1 MRREMR
7 IPLLNNHCTTSRD
20 EEYEIE
26 GERLTLSKTKNH
38 PPTLI
43 KSLLEQYAITQNLT
57 SRAEPRYYL
66 LDEELGRACG
76 VKKPLPG
83 TKMSKDEILGK
94 LRGGVVWSV
103 SVGGVVK

>member
-1 MRREMR
+1 
-7 IPLLNNHCTTSRD
+7 
-20 EEYEIE
+20 
-26 GERLTLSKTKNH
+26 
-38 PPTLI
+38 
-43 KSLLEQYAITQNLT
+43 
-57 SRAEPRYYL
+57 
-66 LDEELGRACG
+66 LGRACG